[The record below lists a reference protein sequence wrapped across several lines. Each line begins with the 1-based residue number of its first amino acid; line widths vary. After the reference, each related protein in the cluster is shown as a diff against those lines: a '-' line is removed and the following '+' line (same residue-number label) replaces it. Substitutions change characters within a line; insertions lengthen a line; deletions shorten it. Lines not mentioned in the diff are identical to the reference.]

1 MCCKWNLFF
10 ACKNTAPTMSLVS
23 KRLMMSAL
31 ALLLA
36 GQCGWCAF
44 DAQPVSAAADSAF
57 VGTGMALPDTPKL
70 GTAPET
76 VRPRPDSA
84 TTTAALKAQNRRL
97 GWFSIGTAVAGLGS
111 VAIFGLMPF
120 LLLPA
125 AALLGFT
132 VMKRAKKWKKD
143 KDSGYWLGLIG
154 VVVSL
159 AFLGLVAVLVASN

>member
-1 MCCKWNLFF
+1 MCRNWHLFF
-10 ACKNTAPTMSLVS
+10 AGKKPPPISLVS
-23 KRLMMSAL
+23 KQLMMSAL
-31 ALLLA
+31 VLLMA
-36 GQCGWCAF
+36 GRCGWCAF

-57 VGTGMALPDTPKL
+57 IGAGMALPDTPKL
-70 GTAPET
+70 GIAPET

-143 KDSGYWLGLIG
+143 KDSGYRLGLIG
-154 VVVSL
+154 VAVSL
-159 AFLGLVAVLVASN
+159 AFLGLVAVLALSN